1 MKNLTLQEYVD
12 SGLGTSKYYG
22 SQIFVLQSTKV
33 NINRID
39 KDKFT

>member
-1 MKNLTLQEYVD
+1 MKNLTVQEYID
-12 SGLGTSKYYG
+12 SGLATSRYCG
-22 SQIFVLQSTKV
+22 SQIFGSQNTKV